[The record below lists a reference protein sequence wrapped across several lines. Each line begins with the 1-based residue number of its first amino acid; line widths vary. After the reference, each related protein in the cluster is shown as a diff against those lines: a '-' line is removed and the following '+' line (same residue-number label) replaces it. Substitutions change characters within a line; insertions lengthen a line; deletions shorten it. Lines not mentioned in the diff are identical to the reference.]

1 MGEFLFKEE
10 CYKIIGAAMTVHSEL
25 KNGFLEEVY
34 QQALAIEMRLQGIPF
49 EREKQLE
56 IFYKGIKLDKKYYA
70 DFYCF
75 DKIIVELKAKSQ
87 LNNEHI
93 AQTLNYMKAT
103 NTKVALLL
111 NFGEPSFVYKRLV
124 L

>member
-1 MGEFLFKEE
+1 MCEFLLKEE

>member
-1 MGEFLFKEE
+1 M
-10 CYKIIGAAMTVHSEL
+10 AVHTEL

-70 DFYCF
+70 DFCCY
-75 DKIIVELKAKSQ
+75 DQIIVELKAKSQ

>member
-1 MGEFLFKEE
+1 MGEFLLKEE

-34 QQALAIEMRLQGIPF
+34 QQAFAIEMRLQGIPF
-49 EREKQLE
+49 EREKLLE

>member
-1 MGEFLFKEE
+1 
-10 CYKIIGAAMTVHSEL
+10 MTVHSEL

-34 QQALAIEMRLQGIPF
+34 QQALAIEMRLQDIPF

>member
-103 NTKVALLL
+103 NTNVALLL

>member
-111 NFGEPSFVYKRLV
+111 NFGESSFVYKRLV

>member
-75 DKIIVELKAKSQ
+75 DKIIVELKAKPQ

>member
-1 MGEFLFKEE
+1 MCEFLLKEE

-93 AQTLNYMKAT
+93 AQALNYMKAT

>member
-1 MGEFLFKEE
+1 MGEFLLKEE
-10 CYKIIGAAMTVHSEL
+10 CDKIIGAAMTVHSEL

>member
-93 AQTLNYMKAT
+93 AQPLNYMKAT

>member
-1 MGEFLFKEE
+1 MGELLLKEE